1 MFRRTQEGTVA
12 LLELRPELHSWLEG
26 YRCPIPETGR
36 PPNPNPQALD
46 ALCRSLKNSKADTWQ
61 AHIRQAC
68 LEVVHS
74 NKVYLIYS
82 LQDASAGVID
92 ERDICRYSSAAGR
105 QAYLICGFQQQH
117 SKLLIQKP
125 PGHLH
130 RLWRQKA
137 GQV

>member
-1 MFRRTQEGTVA
+1 MAESHCLSSDLNCTAGLYLDTDVPFQRQAGTSA
-12 LLELRPELHSWLEG
+12 
-26 YRCPIPETGR
+26 
-36 PPNPNPQALD
+36 PQPALD
-46 ALCRSLKNSKADTWQ
+46 ALCRSLNNSKADTWQ

-74 NKVYLIYS
+74 NKVYLIHS
-82 LQDASAGVID
+82 LQDASAWVND
-92 ERDICRYSSAAGR
+92 ERDICRDSSAAGR
-105 QAYLICGFQQQH
+105 PAYLICGFQQQH